1 MRVFLSDASNKIRKV
16 RIVNTLELQDE
27 ILRIFA
33 DNVLIQTF
41 QVLD

>member
-1 MRVFLSDASNKIRKV
+1 MRVFLSDTSNGIRKV